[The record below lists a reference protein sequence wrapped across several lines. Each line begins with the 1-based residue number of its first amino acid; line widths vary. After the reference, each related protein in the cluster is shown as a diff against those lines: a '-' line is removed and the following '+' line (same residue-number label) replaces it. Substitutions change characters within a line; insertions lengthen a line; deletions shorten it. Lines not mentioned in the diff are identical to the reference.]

1 MTLYNVSVTQY
12 NTFYEIEAD
21 SEEEA
26 KKIAIEDY
34 IWDESDSSYKWI
46 LDVEETYDEPTDQQM
61 MSSFGTKWHDGL

>member
-34 IWDESDSSYKWI
+34 IWDESDSSYRYS
-46 LDVEETYDEPTDQQM
+46 LEAELCEPIENELL
-61 MSSFGTKWHDGL
+61 SSYGAKWHDGL

>member
-34 IWDESDSSYKWI
+34 IWDESDSSYRYSLKAE
-46 LDVEETYDEPTDQQM
+46 LCEPTENELL
-61 MSSFGTKWHDGL
+61 SSYGTKWHDGL